1 LTRAVRRLRAH
12 ADTWQ
17 PSTRGSEGGLLLT
30 MQSPAL
36 TNLGMFARRFKNDGY
51 IALIAVGFNIE
62 LAKLLWLE

>member
-1 LTRAVRRLRAH
+1 M
-12 ADTWQ
+12 WQ

-36 TNLGMFARRFKNDGY
+36 TGHEMFARRLKNDGY